1 MLLVVLS
8 LDLVL
13 HLLFL
18 FCRGLVDNTYPKE
31 YTNNNKGRVVIKLMV
46 IFYATEKIGL
56 NILISKEHSLTILLL
71 KIDFTLS

>member
-18 FCRGLVDNTYPKE
+18 LCRGLMDNTYPKE

-46 IFYATEKIGL
+46 IFYATEKKL
-56 NILISKEHSLTILLL
+56 
-71 KIDFTLS
+71 D

>member
-13 HLLFL
+13 HLLIL
-18 FCRGLVDNTYPKE
+18 LCRGLVDNTYPKE

-46 IFYATEKIGL
+46 IFYAIEKL
-56 NILISKEHSLTILLL
+56 
-71 KIDFTLS
+71 D